1 MLLILNEET
10 KQNKNNKNDELQ
22 QPLGVIGDDP
32 QADEICYP
40 NDDKDKL
47 IGIDDFQSNNH
58 SNQPSFRTG
67 IGDK

>member
-1 MLLILNEET
+1 MLLILNQET
-10 KQNKNNKNDELQ
+10 KQNKNNDF

-32 QADEICYP
+32 QTDEICYP

-67 IGDK
+67 IGDKK